1 MNETATELIRMC
13 ARETA
18 SSNLSEFLEIQMMCW
33 KSAQKIL
40 IVTYVMFP
48 F

>member
-18 SSNLSEFLEIQMMCW
+18 SSNLSEFLEIQMMC
-33 KSAQKIL
+33 QKIL